1 VGSWAAIRFT
11 DGTHNFNSFALCQAK
26 RQKRVNR
33 SAEKESAMIKA
44 LFAAKRPTLATLL
57 ARADDHLLDDI
68 GLTRF
73 DVETLLREGTPAQ
86 SRPRFAVAHA

>member
-1 VGSWAAIRFT
+1 
-11 DGTHNFNSFALCQAK
+11 
-26 RQKRVNR
+26 
-33 SAEKESAMIKA
+33 MIKA